1 MDDKL
6 PALIADALLSGAA
19 MSVKVAAGSLVVA
32 MSIGIILAATMFLTN
47 NRLLHAIIRVYV
59 EALRNVPSLTFLFLL
74 YFGLASLGIKLS
86 SMTAAV
92 LGLGLIG
99 GAVSVDIF
107 RSGFR
112 SVPLGQSEAA
122 ASIGLKPFAA
132 FRLIVLPQGLRLA
145 LPSIG
150 NYSVSLI
157 KDTSLV
163 AAIAAPEIMFN
174 ARQLVNETF
183 ETAIIYG
190 SAAVVY
196 LILTGLMAQ
205 SVLLIE
211 RRLETR

>member
-1 MDDKL
+1 MDDGL
-6 PALIADALLSGAA
+6 PALIAETLLSGATI
-19 MSVKVAAGSLVVA
+19 SVKVAAGSLFVA
-32 MSIGIILAATMFLTN
+32 ISIGLILATTIFLTH
-47 NRLLHAIIRVYV
+47 NRLVSAIIRIYV

-86 SMTAAV
+86 SMTAAI

-99 GAVSVDIF
+99 GAVSIDIF
-107 RSGFR
+107 LSGFR
-112 SVPLGQSEAA
+112 SVPIGQSEAA
-122 ASIGLKPFAA
+122 ASIGLMPLSA
-132 FRLIVLPQGLRLA
+132 FRMIILPQGLRLA

-163 AAIAAPEIMFN
+163 AAIAAPELMFN

-196 LILTGLMAQ
+196 LVLTGTMAQ